1 MKESYRYCVCEEKIN
16 EKWSGCFS
24 IRASIDCNP
33 ERFRIIK
40 RFNTYEEARNFIEF
54 LYD

>member
-1 MKESYRYCVCEEKIN
+1 MQKSLKYCVCEEKIN
-16 EKWSGCFS
+16 GKWSGCFS
-24 IRASIDCNP
+24 IRVPLDCNS

-40 RFNTYEEARNFIEF
+40 RFNTYEEARNFIEL